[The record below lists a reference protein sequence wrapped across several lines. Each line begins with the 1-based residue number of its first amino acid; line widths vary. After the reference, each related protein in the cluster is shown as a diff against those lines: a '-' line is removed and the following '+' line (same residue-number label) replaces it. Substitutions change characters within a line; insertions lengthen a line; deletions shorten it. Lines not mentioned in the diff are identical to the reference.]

1 MPREAGVVGRG
12 VGGGVGGGGISR
24 KVASGARGASRR
36 LSTLYQ
42 NLWDLQARLA
52 SALVRA
58 AANPGDNYTQGHID
72 TLRQQIQFTEEA
84 IERAEEMAR
93 EATEKQGMG
102 TTTVAGPKYTGTPRM
117 IAGPRHPGHTY
128 PFPRP

>member
-12 VGGGVGGGGISR
+12 VEGGGVSR

-58 AANPGDNYTQGHID
+58 AANPGDNYIQGHID

-93 EATEKQGMG
+93 EAAEKQGMG
-102 TTTVAGPKYTGTPRM
+102 TTTTPGSRAAGQ
-117 IAGPRHPGHTY
+117 AL
-128 PFPRP
+128 